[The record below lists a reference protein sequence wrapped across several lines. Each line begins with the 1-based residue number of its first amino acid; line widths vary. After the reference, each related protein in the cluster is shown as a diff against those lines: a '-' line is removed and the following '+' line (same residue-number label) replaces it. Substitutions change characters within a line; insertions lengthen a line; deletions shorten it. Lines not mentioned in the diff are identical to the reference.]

1 MNELDNELFNVLKD
15 DFMKLKFLKCKII
28 KKLQSLSLL
37 SWAQFIVSDLK
48 LHMQYFKLNYQET
61 ATQEEERIRDM
72 FGTKSRC

>member
-1 MNELDNELFNVLKD
+1 MNELDNELSNVLKD
-15 DFMKLKFLKCKII
+15 DFMKLKLLKCKII

-48 LHMQYFKLNYQET
+48 LQMHYFKLNYQET